1 MQNQSKNISGC
12 LFYAFWC
19 VSVFHF
25 EKKKSIWAFKR
36 ASKKAGVLTLAALFA
51 AGFFCVH
58 TCMFSV

>member
-1 MQNQSKNISGC
+1 MPFGVC
-12 LFYAFWC
+12 LF
-19 VSVFHF
+19 SILK
-25 EKKKSIWAFKR
+25 KKKSIWAFKR